1 MKYNI
6 GDMFFI
12 TGNNTFLYIIDKR
25 ISGTKDKKLDPNL
38 YLAVHIMDDN
48 HYYEEYTEQFLQYQ
62 VEEKYYYI
70 YYPNEIQDR

>member
-25 ISGTKDKKLDPNL
+25 VSGTKEKKLDPNL
-38 YLAVHIMDDN
+38 YLAVHIHGDN

-62 VEEKYYYI
+62 VEEKHYYI